1 MFRFILNKLVYLVP
15 TFIGI
20 TIVAFAF
27 VRVLPGDPVLLMAGE
42 RGVSPERHA
51 ELMAQLGFDRPIWQ
65 QYLDYVWNLLHGD
78 FGQSLVTKSLFSSNS
93 SRCFLQ
99 LSSCRSARSS
109 WLFSSASPPASSRL
123 SSAAHG
129 SIGA

>member
-1 MFRFILNKLVYLVP
+1 MLRFIFNKLVYLVP

-65 QYLDYVWNLLHGD
+65 QYLQYVWNLLHGD
-78 FGQSLVTKSLFSSNS
+78 FGQSSSPRSLFSPNS
-93 SRCFLQ
+93 SPCFPRP
-99 LSSCRSARSS
+99 SNCRSARSF
-109 WLFSSASPPASSRL
+109 WLFSSAFRRASSPQ
-123 SSAAHG
+123 SSAGRG
-129 SIGA
+129 STRG

>member
-42 RGVSPERHA
+42 RGVSP
-51 ELMAQLGFDRPIWQ
+51 
-65 QYLDYVWNLLHGD
+65 
-78 FGQSLVTKSLFSSNS
+78 
-93 SRCFLQ
+93 
-99 LSSCRSARSS
+99 SAM
-109 WLFSSASPPASSRL
+109 PN
-123 SSAAHG
+123 
-129 SIGA
+129 